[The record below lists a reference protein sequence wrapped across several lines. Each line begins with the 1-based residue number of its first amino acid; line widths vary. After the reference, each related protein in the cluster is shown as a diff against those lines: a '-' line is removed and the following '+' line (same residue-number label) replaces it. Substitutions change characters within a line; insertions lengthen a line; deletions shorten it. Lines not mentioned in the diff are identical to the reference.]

1 MDRFLQAAALAMVG
15 AVLALVV
22 QKQAK
27 EISILMVIAC
37 SAVILALAAWF
48 LEPVVDFASLE
59 VSGQAASGGT
69 ASPLPALLGQLDG
82 ATVTILLKTAGVGLL
97 AELAGAVCEDAGE
110 GTLAKMVRLCGSA
123 AALYLAL
130 PLFTSVLD
138 MIGDMLKR

>member
-48 LEPVVDFASLE
+48 LEPVVDFVTELR
-59 VSGQAASGGT
+59 
-69 ASPLPALLGQLDG
+69 LLGQL
-82 ATVTILLKTAGVGLL
+82 T
-97 AELAGAVCEDAGE
+97 EP
-110 GTLAKMVRLCGSA
+110 R
-123 AALYLAL
+123 
-130 PLFTSVLD
+130 
-138 MIGDMLKR
+138 

>member
-48 LEPVVDFASLE
+48 LEPVVDFVTELR
-59 VSGQAASGGT
+59 
-69 ASPLPALLGQLDG
+69 LLGQLDG
-82 ATVTILLKTAGVGLL
+82 ATVTILLKTAGVGPPGR
-97 AELAGAVCEDAGE
+97 AGRGGVAEDAGR
-110 GTLAKMVRLCGSA
+110 TLAKMVRLCGSA

-130 PLFTSVLD
+130 PLLTSVLD
-138 MIGDMLKR
+138 MIGDMLKVKPCGSG

>member
-27 EISILMVIAC
+27 ELR
-37 SAVILALAAWF
+37 
-48 LEPVVDFASLE
+48 
-59 VSGQAASGGT
+59 
-69 ASPLPALLGQLDG
+69 LLGQLDG

>member
-48 LEPVVDFASLE
+48 WSQWWILSRSFACWASWTEP
-59 VSGQAASGGT
+59 
-69 ASPLPALLGQLDG
+69 
-82 ATVTILLKTAGVGLL
+82 
-97 AELAGAVCEDAGE
+97 
-110 GTLAKMVRLCGSA
+110 R
-123 AALYLAL
+123 
-130 PLFTSVLD
+130 
-138 MIGDMLKR
+138 

>member
-48 LEPVVDFASLE
+48 LEPVVDFVTELR
-59 VSGQAASGGT
+59 
-69 ASPLPALLGQLDG
+69 LLGQLDG

-97 AELAGAVCEDAGE
+97 AEP
-110 GTLAKMVRLCGSA
+110 
-123 AALYLAL
+123 LYLAL

>member
-48 LEPVVDFASLE
+48 LEPVDPGQNGPAVRQCSGLVPGSAPIYQCARYDWGYAEE
-59 VSGQAASGGT
+59 VK
-69 ASPLPALLGQLDG
+69 P
-82 ATVTILLKTAGVGLL
+82 
-97 AELAGAVCEDAGE
+97 
-110 GTLAKMVRLCGSA
+110 CGS
-123 AALYLAL
+123 
-130 PLFTSVLD
+130 
-138 MIGDMLKR
+138 G

>member
-48 LEPVVDFASLE
+48 LEPVVDFVTELR
-59 VSGQAASGGT
+59 
-69 ASPLPALLGQLDG
+69 LLGQLDG
-82 ATVTILLKTAGVGLL
+82 ATVTILLKTAGVGL
-97 AELAGAVCEDAGE
+97 LAGAVCEDAGE

>member
-48 LEPVVDFASLE
+48 LEPVVDFVTELR
-59 VSGQAASGGT
+59 
-69 ASPLPALLGQLDG
+69 LLGQLDG

-138 MIGDMLKR
+138 MSGDMLKR